1 MCYLPI
7 RGPGQRSALGGL
19 SFAAGADH
27 LLLQLV
33 HDDFPFQILCRARK
47 KSVRE
52 PGGLVARPQ
61 WPSPT
66 PPTPKC
72 SETASGFPQGCSQM
86 ALKFH
91 HSTLVASSSRGRGQ
105 VHQFMGCDPSWWSHW
120 PSRAPPLRS
129 ERQGA
134 NLHHEGGSKPSK
146 TPSLMEIS
154 FFGGNSIWI
163 RTWGDENQAATYP
176 NLDAGAGGSAEPVA
190 VGAEAQGVDDVPS
203 VQRVEVFALIQI
215 PQHGLAVLG
224 GHQKQSEQTPQ
235 LVTPWICP
243 TAARRGTPKT
253 PIPAQRESKAPPE
266 HLGVGEKGKSP
277 KGRL

>member
-1 MCYLPI
+1 MWCLCLDLGAVPKSSFPFSLPKKRGKGKRGSWAGSREGSCYLPI

-52 PGGLVARPQ
+52 PGGTVARPR

-91 HSTLVASSSRGRGQ
+91 HSTLVASLSRGRGQ
-105 VHQFMGCDPSWWSHW
+105 GHQFRVCDPSWWSHW

-129 ERQGA
+129 ERQGE
-134 NLHHEGGSKPSK
+134 NLDHKGGSKPSK
-146 TPSLMEIS
+146 TPSLREVR
-154 FFGGNSIWI
+154 FFWGESHTDQDVGG
-163 RTWGDENQAATYP
+163 
-176 NLDAGAGGSAEPVA
+176 
-190 VGAEAQGVDDVPS
+190 
-203 VQRVEVFALIQI
+203 
-215 PQHGLAVLG
+215 
-224 GHQKQSEQTPQ
+224 
-235 LVTPWICP
+235 
-243 TAARRGTPKT
+243 
-253 PIPAQRESKAPPE
+253 
-266 HLGVGEKGKSP
+266 
-277 KGRL
+277 